1 MRRTRARAARRI
13 AIRHNE
19 GMPIQIGGNSG
30 HGFHEPLGLLSD
42 CHRRIEHF
50 LRVLIT
56 VGENASD
63 GQLRAEDRGALQ
75 SALTYFETAAPKHT
89 ADEEE
94 SLFPRLRA
102 SADPDAQRAL
112 AVVQRL
118 EADHET
124 ADAHHAAVNA
134 LCRRWLDEG
143 QLQADEA
150 AALREHLTALQA
162 LYQAHIAVEDR
173 ELFPAAARVLDAPAL
188 EQIGREMAARRGV
201 PYRPPVE
208 NGLPR

>member
-1 MRRTRARAARRI
+1 
-13 AIRHNE
+13 
-19 GMPIQIGGNSG
+19 MPIQIGGSSG

-56 VGENASD
+56 VDLNAS
-63 GQLRAEDRGALQ
+63 GGPLRVEDRPALQ

-89 ADEEE
+89 ADEED

-102 SADPDAQRAL
+102 SGDPDAQRAL

-118 EADHET
+118 EQDHKT
-124 ADAHHAAVNA
+124 ADAHQAAVNR
-134 LCRRWLDEG
+134 LCRRWLEHG
-143 QLQADEA
+143 QLPGADA

-173 ELFPAAARVLDAPAL
+173 DLFPAAARALDAAAL
-188 EQIGREMAARRGV
+188 EQVGREMAARRGV
-201 PYRPPVE
+201 PYRSPVE
-208 NGLPR
+208 NAIRK